1 MLASPIGSEER
12 FVKTMPTSA
21 SGERHTECDTASSLR
36 LPAPRVTP
44 DTYAAASV
52 VVLRLEPVAAALP
65 DGCCVRAGPLWPIRV
80 VCVCECLS
88 FCLQRHCRRRLQKGL
103 KLRGSVQL

>member
-44 DTYAAASV
+44 DT
-52 VVLRLEPVAAALP
+52 
-65 DGCCVRAGPLWPIRV
+65 
-80 VCVCECLS
+80 
-88 FCLQRHCRRRLQKGL
+88 
-103 KLRGSVQL
+103 